1 MSDSANA
8 DAVRLV
14 CLECGQTN
22 RVPRARLG
30 QGPKCGRCGAA
41 LVSGAVAELDPAV
54 HDKASRGDGLP
65 LLVDYW
71 APWCGPCRMMAPN
84 LAAAAGQLQA
94 RARLAKIN
102 TQDFPQI
109 GVRLRITGIPLL
121 ILWRDGREAGRLPGL
136 RPAQEIVDFVRSP
149 A

>member
-1 MSDSANA
+1 
-8 DAVRLV
+8 
-14 CLECGQTN
+14 
-22 RVPRARLG
+22 
-30 QGPKCGRCGAA
+30 
-41 LVSGAVAELDPAV
+41 
-54 HDKASRGDGLP
+54 
-65 LLVDYW
+65 
-71 APWCGPCRMMAPN
+71 MMAPN